1 MKQKSR
7 MINKGFTL
15 IELLIVIVILG
26 LLGSLVA
33 PDLFKNL
40 DKSKQGAA
48 KAQMQLLETSL
59 DTYYLDVGEYPQN
72 LRELRQSDKRG
83 WAGPYLKK
91 ELPVDPWGNDYVLQV
106 PGENG
111 AYYTLMSLGR
121 DNQPGGEGL
130 DEDLIS
136 GQ

>member
-1 MKQKSR
+1 MKQKKAALS
-7 MINKGFTL
+7 KGFTL

-33 PDLFKNL
+33 PNL
-40 DKSKQGAA
+40 IGNLNKSKQGTA

-59 DTYYLDVGEYPQN
+59 DTYYLDVGEYPTN
-72 LRELRQSDKRG
+72 LSELSQSNKKG

-91 ELPVDPWGNDYVLQV
+91 GIPLDPWGNDYILRV

-111 AYYTLMSLGR
+111 NYYTLMSLGQ

-130 DEDLIS
+130 DEDLTS
-136 GQ
+136 DQ

>member
-1 MKQKSR
+1 MKQRISGLS
-7 MINKGFTL
+7 KGFTL

-33 PDLFKNL
+33 PDLFRNL

-59 DTYYLDVGEYPQN
+59 DTYYLDVGEYPSN
-72 LRELRQSDKRG
+72 LSELRQSDKRG
-83 WAGPYLKK
+83 WSGPYLKK
-91 ELPVDPWGNDYVLQV
+91 EPPLDPWGNDYVLQV

-111 AYYTLMSLGR
+111 AYYSLKSLGR

-130 DEDLIS
+130 DEDLVS

>member
-1 MKQKSR
+1 MKQNTIHSK
-7 MINKGFTL
+7 KGFTL

-40 DKSKQGAA
+40 DKGKQGTA

-59 DTYYLDVGEYPQN
+59 DTYYLDVGEYPNN
-72 LRELRQSDKRG
+72 LSELRQSEKKG

-91 ELPVDPWGNDYVLQV
+91 DLPVDPWGNNYVLQV

-111 AYYTLMSLGR
+111 EYYTLKSLGR
-121 DNQPGGEGL
+121 DNQPGGEGI

>member
-1 MKQKSR
+1 MKRRIPALQR
-7 MINKGFTL
+7 GFTL

-33 PDLFKNL
+33 PDLFRNL

-59 DTYYLDVGEYPQN
+59 DTYYLDVGEYPNN
-72 LRELRQSDKRG
+72 LSELRQSDKKG
-83 WAGPYLKK
+83 WSGPYLKK
-91 ELPVDPWGNDYVLQV
+91 ELPLDPWGNDYILQV
-106 PGENG
+106 PGDDG
-111 AYYTLMSLGR
+111 GYYTLKSLGR

-130 DEDLIS
+130 DEDLTS
-136 GQ
+136 DQ